1 MAVPYKIQDAVLCS
15 GKFQDA
21 PNPPIFAQHA
31 RADFGTPVMSVVS
44 KSERRRV
51 KRLALLAD
59 VAEMYFIQ
67 NMTQSAIAR
76 RIDTTPSN
84 VSRMI
89 TDCQRLGIVKITI
102 SRPTARD
109 DALSDALMDRY
120 GLADACVVVVGE
132 QTDGYVPRDVAR
144 AGAALLREVLS
155 PGCCIGITWGRT
167 LLAIL
172 KEFGEPIDNGGSVV
186 QLAGSIGASR
196 EEHDS
201 LSLVQ
206 RLSAAINA
214 RPIYLSAPFIVES
227 EAIAASL
234 VKNTSNALA
243 QQLTRRCDV
252 IVVGIGTLD
261 PATGS
266 LLSSGHVSSAEAA
279 KIGSGKAIGE
289 ICGHPID
296 AQGNVAEPAFSERLM
311 SIHPK
316 HLKSAPARIA
326 VVSNPGVLEPL
337 KAALHKGY
345 LTHLVVDTAIAI
357 ALLEA

>member
-1 MAVPYKIQDAVLCS
+1 MTA
-15 GKFQDA
+15 
-21 PNPPIFAQHA
+21 
-31 RADFGTPVMSVVS
+31 VS
-44 KSERRRV
+44 KSARRRI

-109 DALSDALMDRY
+109 DALSDALIKAY
-120 GLADACVVVVGE
+120 GLTDARAVVVGE
-132 QTDGYVPRDVAR
+132 QTDGVVPRDVAS
-144 AGAALLREVLS
+144 AGATLLREMLL
-155 PGCCIGITWGRT
+155 PGCSVGITWGRT
-167 LLAIL
+167 LLAVL
-172 KEFGEPIDNGGSVV
+172 REFGEPIDNGGSVV
-186 QLAGSIGASR
+186 QLAGSIGATR

-214 RPIYLSAPFIVES
+214 RPVYFSAPFIVES

-243 QQLTRRCDV
+243 QQLSKRCDV
-252 IVVGIGTLD
+252 IIAGIGTLD
-261 PATGS
+261 PVNGS
-266 LLSSGHVSSAEAA
+266 LLASGHVSAA
-279 KIGSGKAIGE
+279 DATRILNAKAVGE
-289 ICGHPID
+289 ICGHPINAAGD
-296 AQGNVAEPAFSERLM
+296 LAEPAFSRRLM
-311 SIHPK
+311 SIQPR
-316 HLKSAPARIA
+316 HLKTAPVRIA
-326 VVSNPGVLEPL
+326 VASRPAVLAPL
-337 KAALHKGY
+337 KAALRKGY
-345 LTHLVVDTAIAI
+345 VTHLVVDTALAT
-357 ALLEA
+357 ALLEK